1 MPGIQK
7 GKPHRI
13 TPARMA
19 QLERWRQMGAQAR
32 RGKHIALKQS
42 YHRKRAKR
50 GTSVTKTL
58 AKSAAWGTQKMV
70 VPVGLAGPITPI
82 IKNRIPGYNQ
92 AQIVK
97 STAHRASRGKHT
109 GRLG

>member
-7 GKPHRI
+7 GKVHRV

-19 QLERWRQMGAQAR
+19 QIQKWRTMGAQAR
-32 RGKHIALKQS
+32 KGKHIALKQS

-92 AQIVK
+92 AQIAK
-97 STAHRASRGKHT
+97 ATSHRATRGKHT